1 MEERRCEPVEI
12 TKEKAY
18 IAYILTGNRSA
29 ASRLCGVN
37 HEIIKNWIEVEDW
50 ETSRQKYYDDVHQYT
65 SEFLHENLAARQ
77 AEMAAKA
84 MQWLE
89 DMMLT
94 DLPDAEGGTKLDL
107 WKAFETGVNA
117 IEKLLGMASGEKKE
131 SGERQPLI
139 QLSGEG
145 QKIYLQSIQKL
156 GIIDNASN
164 IENLRRDKKFGF
176 AGERERG
183 YSRGREISLSS
194 IDQDE
199 NEE

>member
-29 ASRLCGVN
+29 ASRLCGAN
-37 HEIIKNWIEVEDW
+37 HEIIKHWIETEDW
-50 ETSRQKYYDDVHQYT
+50 ETSRQDYYDEVHKHA
-65 SEFLHENLAARQ
+65 SEFLHENLATKQ
-77 AEMAAKA
+77 AEIAVKA
-84 MQWLE
+84 MAWLE
-89 DMMLT
+89 DMMVT
-94 DLPDAEGGTKLDL
+94 DLRDAEGGTKLDL

-117 IEKLLGMASGEKKE
+117 VEKLLGMASGEKKE

-156 GIIDNASN
+156 GIINAGNTES
-164 IENLRRDKKFGF
+164 LRRDKKFGF
-176 AGERERG
+176 AGERERE
-183 YSRGREISLSS
+183 YSRGREVSLPT

-199 NEE
+199 SEE